1 MRSNLSTLT
10 NISEDDCQSVR
21 MDRNELKPLN
31 RQLVNEDYINK
42 ISKFTNEEP
51 FNDSLL
57 YSQTTNFKQLFRY
70 SHLNIFH
77 KYRSL
82 LWYNLMH
89 HNQLRQQH
97 QFQQAIERYPDDVR

>member
-70 SHLNIFH
+70 SHLNI
-77 KYRSL
+77 SL
-82 LWYNLMH
+82 DH
-89 HNQLRQQH
+89 CSGT
-97 QFQQAIERYPDDVR
+97 I